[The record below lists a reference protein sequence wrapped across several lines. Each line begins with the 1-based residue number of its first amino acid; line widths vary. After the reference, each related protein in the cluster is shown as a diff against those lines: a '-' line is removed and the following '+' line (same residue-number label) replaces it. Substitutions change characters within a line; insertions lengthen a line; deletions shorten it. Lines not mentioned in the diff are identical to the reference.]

1 MGLTSADQVSE
12 RSSRLWWLRSSRLP
26 GTGLSTTSFPPVSL
40 SAIFSCSGESSGSR
54 TKMVGVVRRRPI
66 EELLKAWAEIMREA
80 GRVPEDTGAQEN
92 LYHQIMRLKEVH
104 YLAVFSLIYVGVE
117 VSIGGMSVP

>member
-1 MGLTSADQVSE
+1 
-12 RSSRLWWLRSSRLP
+12 
-26 GTGLSTTSFPPVSL
+26 
-40 SAIFSCSGESSGSR
+40 
-54 TKMVGVVRRRPI
+54 
-66 EELLKAWAEIMREA
+66 MREA

-117 VSIGGMSVP
+117 VSIGGMGVP